1 MKKTI
6 YSAPTEK
13 EEMKYMS
20 LETQEKENTTIHIL
34 IVDDRENMRNLLSQ
48 AFQEMGYKVSMAS
61 TGEEAI
67 DRITKQMH
75 HIVITDLNMPGKSGM
90 DVLRYA
96 KSVSPETE
104 VIILTAY
111 GTIEIAVEAMRLG
124 AHDFITKPFQLAVL
138 QNKILKLV
146 KQIQIKNTNR
156 AQTWIHPSVQH
167 LIGESAQTRQL
178 RQIIARVAPTK
189 SSVLITGPS
198 GVGKELVARALHE
211 ASPRRDEPFIALNCA
226 SLAPTLLES
235 ELFGH
240 EKGAFTGAIVRKEG
254 RFERAHKGTLFLDE
268 VGEIDPSVQVKLL
281 RVLQDGEFE
290 RVGGTETIN
299 VDVRIV
305 AATNRDLRQAIAQGT
320 FREDF
325 YYRLNVF
332 SIYVPPLRERPDDI
346 PALVE
351 HFLNKFSMELQ
362 KEVYEV
368 EDEVIELFLRYP
380 WPGNIRE
387 LENIMERAVVLA
399 TGPQITINEM
409 PHELQNYIETNREK
423 TQSENLSFGKEDFA
437 LEKHTEWVE
446 KELILKA
453 LEKCRWNKTRAAEL
467 LGIKRTTLQYRIK
480 RLGLEE

>member
-1 MKKTI
+1 MKVVFN
-6 YSAPTEK
+6 SAPPTEK
-13 EEMKYMS
+13 ENN
-20 LETQEKENTTIHIL
+20 ETMLSKTHNEETPIHIL
-34 IVDDRENMRNLLSQ
+34 IVDDRESMRNLLTQ
-48 AFQEMGYKVSMAS
+48 TFVEMGFHVSSAE

-67 DRITKQMH
+67 DKITRQLY

-90 DVLRYA
+90 DVLRYV
-96 KSVSPETE
+96 KSISPETE
-104 VIILTAY
+104 VIIITAY
-111 GTIEIAVEAMRLG
+111 GTIETAVEAMRLG
-124 AHDFITKPFQLAVL
+124 AHDFITKPFQLEVL
-138 QNKILKLV
+138 QNKISKLA

-167 LIGESAQTRQL
+167 LVGESYQTRQL
-178 RQIIARVAPTK
+178 RQMIARIAPTK

-211 ASPRRDEPFIALNCA
+211 ASPRRDGPFIALNCA

-240 EKGAFTGAIVRKEG
+240 EKGAFTGATSRREG

-268 VGEIDPSVQVKLL
+268 VGEIDPGVQVKLL
-281 RVLQDGEFE
+281 RVLQNGEFE
-290 RVGGTETIN
+290 RVGGTETIK

-351 HFLNKFSMELQ
+351 HFLNKYSMELG
-362 KEVYEV
+362 KDVNEVDDDV
-368 EDEVIELFLRYP
+368 LELFLQYP
-380 WPGNIRE
+380 WPGNVRE
-387 LENIMERAVVLA
+387 LENIIERAVVLA
-399 TGPQITINEM
+399 SGKQITMNEM
-409 PHELQNYIETNREK
+409 PYELQAFLASKKEETQNIDK
-423 TQSENLSFGKEDFA
+423 TGNEDFA
-437 LEKHTEWVE
+437 LEKHTERLE

-453 LEKCRWNKTRAAEL
+453 LEKCHWNKTRAAEL
-467 LGIKRTTLQYRIK
+467 LGIKRTTLQYRIR
-480 RLGLEE
+480 RLGLE

>member
-1 MKKTI
+1 MENTTC
-6 YSAPTEK
+6 SAPTEK
-13 EEMKYMS
+13 ESFEIMS
-20 LETQEKENTTIHIL
+20 SNTQEKETIIHIL

-48 AFQEMGYKVSMAS
+48 TFLEMGFKVSVAS

-67 DRITKQMH
+67 DKITRH
-75 HIVITDLNMPGKSGM
+75 LYHIVITDLSMPGKSGM
-90 DVLRYA
+90 DVLRYV

-104 VIILTAY
+104 VIIITAY

-138 QNKILKLV
+138 QNKISKLA

-167 LIGESAQTRQL
+167 LVGESAQTRQL

-240 EKGAFTGAIVRKEG
+240 EKGAFTGATSRREG

-290 RVGGTETIN
+290 RVGGTETIK

-305 AATNRDLRQAIAQGT
+305 AATNRDLRQAIVQGT

-332 SIYVPPLRERPDDI
+332 SIYVPPLKERPDDI

-351 HFLNKFSMELQ
+351 HFLNKFSMELR

-368 EDEVIELFLRYP
+368 DDEVIDLFLRYP

-387 LENIMERAVVLA
+387 LENIMERAIVLA
-399 TGPQITINEM
+399 SGPQVTINEM
-409 PHELQNYIETNREK
+409 PYELQSYVEANRQIE
-423 TQSENLSFGKEDFA
+423 SENKDLHQSKENFS
-437 LEKHTEWVE
+437 LEQHTERLE
-446 KELILKA
+446 RELILKA
-453 LEKCRWNKTRAAEL
+453 LEKFHWNKTRAAEL

-480 RLGLEE
+480 RLGLE